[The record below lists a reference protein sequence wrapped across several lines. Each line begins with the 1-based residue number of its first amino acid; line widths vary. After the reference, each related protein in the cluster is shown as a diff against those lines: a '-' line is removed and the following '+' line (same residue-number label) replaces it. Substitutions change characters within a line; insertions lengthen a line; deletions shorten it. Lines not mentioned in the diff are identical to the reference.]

1 MLVGHEF
8 SDRTEVYLEIYDI
21 QDANR
26 IPPGQGVGAFAT
38 GYPKQRESTIGLGG
52 RQALNK
58 GKTLNLLLMAGRSFQ
73 TITITNGQPSWIAY
87 AGFQL
92 LLGPK

>member
-1 MLVGHEF
+1 V
-8 SDRTEVYLEIYDI
+8 

-26 IPPGQGVGAFAT
+26 IAPGQGVGVFAT
-38 GYPKQRESTIGLGG
+38 GDPKQRESTIGLGG

-58 GKTLNLLLMAGRSFQ
+58 SKTLNLLLMGGRSFQ
-73 TITITNGQPSWIAY
+73 TITIINGQPSWIAY
-87 AGFQL
+87 VGFQV